1 MTSLIVAEPKELM
14 PEHLTSLR
22 SYARRVL
29 IQGETLTAIEEE
41 DKERRLREY
50 LAVGSSVK
58 LTEREM
64 AALVYKGF
72 FMAKRG
78 CGCPTCRT
86 RDSLTLPLST
96 TP

>member
-1 MTSLIVAEPKELM
+1 MTSLIVADPKDVM

-22 SYARRVL
+22 NYARRVS
-29 IQGETLTAIEEE
+29 IQGEILTAIEEE
-41 DKERRLREY
+41 DKERRLQEF

-58 LTEREM
+58 LTGSEM

-72 FMAKRG
+72 FVAKRR
-78 CGCPTCRT
+78 CGCPSCRT
-86 RDSLTLPLST
+86 RESLSLPLST